1 MEGYKLIS
9 KYRILNGDLKNDM
22 FIKAIPINNLEK
34 TLSGTIVKTEI
45 CNNLYYKCLITI
57 KIYTKSKVKFI
68 KLHPIKY
75 DIYQRINLEKKENKE
90 NKVKRSKKQIFL
102 ELLDQLDTIKEEKDN
117 KETIE
122 RNI

>member
-57 KIYTKSKVKFI
+57 KIYTKSKVKFL

-75 DIYQRINLEKKENKE
+75 DIYQRINLEKKEKE

-102 ELLDQLDTIKEEKDN
+102 ELLDQLDTIKEEKDKKLN
-117 KETIE
+117 
-122 RNI
+122 